1 MNNLVQFALG
11 LANVPPETVA
21 DIDKSLPGMARLIE
35 DAKELEPI
43 LQAAEPH
50 IEALMPLIAKAM
62 PILKAAYPDFVA
74 VLPTAEEI
82 IAFVSDKK
90 TA

>member
-1 MNNLVQFALG
+1 MNNLVKFALG

-35 DAKELEPI
+35 DAKQLEPI
-43 LQAAEPH
+43 LIAAQPH
-50 IEALMPLIAKAM
+50 IDALMPLIEKAM
-62 PILKAAYPDFVA
+62 PILKAAYPDLIA
-74 VLPTAEEI
+74 ILPTAEEI
-82 IAFVSDKK
+82 IAFVSKK